1 MLNLLRLGRVTA
13 NTDFEDKAVK
23 IGQAFYENVRQS
35 PSAHTQLM
43 VAIDFAAGPAY
54 EVVIAGGSQADDTKR
69 MLDAIRKLFVP
80 NKIVILRPTDQE
92 SPEIDDIAPFT
103 RYHSSIDGIA
113 TAYVCLNYNCKLP
126 TTDISSLPKLL
137 SSGQHS

>member
-1 MLNLLRLGRVTA
+1 MGFRV
-13 NTDFEDKAVK
+13 EGEKGSIGSVKLPQRIGAV
-23 IGQAFYENVRQS
+23 
-35 PSAHTQLM
+35 
-43 VAIDFAAGPAY
+43 DFAAGPAY

-92 SPEIDDIAPFT
+92 SPEVDDIAPFT
-103 RYHSSIDGIA
+103 RYHPSIDDIA

-137 SSGQHS
+137 GLGQHS